1 MTHYITITSSGMRQ
15 LWDLI
20 GECSA
25 VFKPGVNFRF
35 IIVTFF
41 IISGFCLIVIP
52 EPGYCQPTQKTES
65 QAHLVDGFLE
75 LKIPVGFKAEAVDEP
90 HIFKWTKDSSEIYIV
105 VGERLVGSVK
115 NIINNLKKAAA
126 TNKLLDKTR
135 TLRISNHKGIL
146 IKEKFRLIRIAWCHG
161 DSKFLPRNMSLILI
175 SLRRR
180 KNLRPTLPHL
190 KKLSSLSRSS
200 LPREQNCGR

>member
-1 MTHYITITSSGMRQ
+1 MTHYITITPSRMRQ
-15 LWDLI
+15 LWGRI

-25 VFKPGVNFRF
+25 VVKPGVNFRF

-41 IISGFCLIVIP
+41 LISGFSLIVIP
-52 EPGYCQPTQKTES
+52 EAGYCQPTQKTES

-75 LKIPVGFKAEAVDEP
+75 LKIPVGFKVEAVDEP
-90 HIFKWTKDSSEIYIV
+90 HIFKWTKDSSEIYVV

-135 TLRISNHKGIL
+135 TLRISNAKGIL
-146 IKEKFRLIRIAWCHG
+146 IKEKIPSDPDRLVSWGVKIFTEKHELNIDFSAPAKEFKTHAPAFEEVIK
-161 DSKFLPRNMSLILI
+161 SIKI
-175 SLRRR
+175 
-180 KNLRPTLPHL
+180 K
-190 KKLSSLSRSS
+190 SS
-200 LPREQNCGR
+200 